1 MFKYLFFFLV
11 SVYGHARITNPIP
24 RLKNVSGGLNAPV
37 YTCLGPVFQTSSTS
51 MRCHDTPSGNIMA
64 TYTSGNVVN
73 LEWIMEAPHP
83 GDCSVWIS
91 YDNNINFPIN
101 WIKLKDIPGCLSP
114 TGIDSPVGIN
124 KYSFKLS
131 EFLPSCDHCVL
142 RWEWYAVQQVSNVEF
157 YVNCID
163 IKIISQNNC
172 ELPSP
177 TTEINGIEHLLYN
190 LHDNTQN
197 GCPFYNVYD
206 TNLRP
211 QIEKRSRGPKEWVPS
226 CNNFTPITQ
235 PNTIKPPIIIY
246 PCDNINCGTF
256 GTCNI
261 GGLCECKNGYTGK
274 NCEIPPII
282 VCNTNCKILNRKNC
296 QSNNICGN
304 CLNGFIGEK
313 NGNTLC
319 KIQCNNDK
327 CKSLNRKKCIRP
339 NVCGTC
345 LLGFTEPNSFKK
357 SDSCINLPNKNNI
370 NLSITA
376 QWETGFCGQWIITC
390 PLNREIFFIIPEQL
404 RDIRGWNMINMQKI
418 NNKIVGSCAEWVIT
432 GNTAIGGFCASF
444 DYGKSVIINND
455 GYFFQNNILRRN
467 LLDNQNI
474 LDTTY
479 RNVSITM
486 NIESNNLNYE
496 NVINNFKNNLY
507 GTSDIIILNNQDSE
521 LSLKIDCKNRQD
533 FDSALF
539 LHVDMIDNIPVN
551 YDLFYKEPINNEN
564 ELKNSSNKINYP
576 FYFILIILA
585 IFIV

>member
-1 MFKYLFFFLV
+1 
-11 SVYGHARITNPIP
+11 
-24 RLKNVSGGLNAPV
+24 
-37 YTCLGPVFQTSSTS
+37 
-51 MRCHDTPSGNIMA
+51 
-64 TYTSGNVVN
+64 
-73 LEWIMEAPHP
+73 
-83 GDCSVWIS
+83 
-91 YDNNINFPIN
+91 
-101 WIKLKDIPGCLSP
+101 
-114 TGIDSPVGIN
+114 
-124 KYSFKLS
+124 
-131 EFLPSCDHCVL
+131 
-142 RWEWYAVQQVSNVEF
+142 
-157 YVNCID
+157 
-163 IKIISQNNC
+163 
-172 ELPSP
+172 
-177 TTEINGIEHLLYN
+177 
-190 LHDNTQN
+190 
-197 GCPFYNVYD
+197 
-206 TNLRP
+206 
-211 QIEKRSRGPKEWVPS
+211 
-226 CNNFTPITQ
+226 
-235 PNTIKPPIIIY
+235 
-246 PCDNINCGTF
+246 
-256 GTCNI
+256 
-261 GGLCECKNGYTGK
+261 
-274 NCEIPPII
+274 
-282 VCNTNCKILNRKNC
+282 
-296 QSNNICGN
+296 
-304 CLNGFIGEK
+304 
-313 NGNTLC
+313 
-319 KIQCNNDK
+319 
-327 CKSLNRKKCIRP
+327 LNRKKCIRP

-444 DYGKSVIINND
+444 DYGKSVTINND